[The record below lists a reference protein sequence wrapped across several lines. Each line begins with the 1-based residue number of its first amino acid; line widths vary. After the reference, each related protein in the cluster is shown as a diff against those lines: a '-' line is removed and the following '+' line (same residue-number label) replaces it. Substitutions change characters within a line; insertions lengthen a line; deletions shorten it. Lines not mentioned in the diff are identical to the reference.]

1 MTLRIA
7 IPTDFSPHADKAA
20 AFTLDL
26 FRNRPCRFYLVHT
39 YTPSFLRADYLLHS
53 PGQIG
58 LGDFYKQKVLDQL
71 EAFKNRLVSKAN
83 PELHTFLVHAAF
95 DNLDAELNEM
105 ASKEK
110 LDLIAMGTQGATGAK
125 EVLIGTNAV
134 RVLHKS
140 KVPVLV
146 IPEMAIA
153 DELINVLFPTDF
165 KVDFKKLSLN
175 VLDSILDRNG
185 VSLHVLHTY
194 TSLDG
199 DTKRT
204 KNRETL
210 QKLMGKTNV
219 VWTDQGEQD
228 ILTALN
234 EFGARIPV
242 QLLVMVRN
250 SHTFL
255 EDILV
260 TPVIDQIGFHTR
272 IPFLMLPALK

>member
-125 EVLIGTNAV
+125 EVLIGTNTV

-146 IPEMAIA
+146 IPETAIA

-165 KVDFKKLSLN
+165 KVDFKKLPLH

-185 VSLHVLHTY
+185 VMLHILHTY

-199 DTKRT
+199 DKKRT

-210 QKLMGKTNV
+210 QKLMSKTNV

-228 ILTALN
+228 ILAALN

>member
-7 IPTDFSPHADKAA
+7 IPTDFSSQAEKAA
-20 AFTLDL
+20 VFTLDL
-26 FRNRPCRFYLVHT
+26 FRNRPCKFYLVHT
-39 YTPSFLRADYLLHS
+39 YTPSFFRADYLLHS

-58 LGDFYKQKVLDQL
+58 LGDFYKQRVLDQL
-71 EAFKNRLVSKAN
+71 EDFKNRLIRKAN

-95 DNLDAELNEM
+95 DHLDAELNEM

-146 IPEMAIA
+146 IPEMSIA
-153 DELINVLFPTDF
+153 DELRNVLLPTDY
-165 KVDFKKLSLN
+165 KVDFKKLPLN
-175 VLDSILDRNG
+175 VLNHILERND
-185 VSLHVLHTY
+185 VTLHVLHTY
-194 TSLDG
+194 TSLDS
-199 DTKRT
+199 DAKRT

-210 QKLMGKTNV
+210 EKLMRKANV
-219 VWTDQGEQD
+219 AWTERGEQD
-228 ILTALN
+228 IVSAIN
-234 EFGARIPV
+234 EFAAQIPV

-272 IPFLMLPALK
+272 IPFLVLPVVK